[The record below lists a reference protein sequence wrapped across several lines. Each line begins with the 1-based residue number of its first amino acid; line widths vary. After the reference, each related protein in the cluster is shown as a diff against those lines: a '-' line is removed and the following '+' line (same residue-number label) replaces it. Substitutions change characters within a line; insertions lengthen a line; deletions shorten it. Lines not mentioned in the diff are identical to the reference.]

1 MTEYVIKEV
10 GRHQW
15 LVFANRQS
23 IAVCADENEALKL
36 IVEHSVASRRSPA
49 QQCNGKYPTCSSPG
63 LHLGATGTSLETR
76 RQSAADQTGLPLG
89 RLSQSVK
96 KSAKRSLP

>member
-1 MTEYVIKEV
+1 MSHPRLGAEMTEYVIKEV

-36 IVEHSVASRRSPA
+36 VTEHSAARSRSHNSADDNLAEQNPHQREPAGFEGRRARVSPPMARS
-49 QQCNGKYPTCSSPG
+49 
-63 LHLGATGTSLETR
+63 
-76 RQSAADQTGLPLG
+76 
-89 RLSQSVK
+89 
-96 KSAKRSLP
+96 

>member
-10 GRHQW
+10 GRPQW

-36 IVEHSVASRRSPA
+36 VTEHSAARSRSHNSADDNLAEQNRRA
-49 QQCNGKYPTCSSPG
+49 LKGEGQKCLRRWPG
-63 LHLGATGTSLETR
+63 AEANHLE
-76 RQSAADQTGLPLG
+76 
-89 RLSQSVK
+89 
-96 KSAKRSLP
+96 

>member
-36 IVEHSVASRRSPA
+36 VTEHSAAGSRSHNSADDNLAEQRQREPTGFEGRRARVSPPMARS
-49 QQCNGKYPTCSSPG
+49 
-63 LHLGATGTSLETR
+63 
-76 RQSAADQTGLPLG
+76 
-89 RLSQSVK
+89 
-96 KSAKRSLP
+96 

>member
-15 LVFANRQS
+15 LVFANQQS

-36 IVEHSVASRRSPA
+36 VTEHGAARSRSHNSADDNWAEQNPPA
-49 QQCNGKYPTCSSPG
+49 
-63 LHLGATGTSLETR
+63 
-76 RQSAADQTGLPLG
+76 
-89 RLSQSVK
+89 
-96 KSAKRSLP
+96 

>member
-1 MTEYVIKEV
+1 MTHPRLGAEMTEYVIKEV

-36 IVEHSVASRRSPA
+36 VTEHSAARSRSHNSADDNLAEQNPPA
-49 QQCNGKYPTCSSPG
+49 
-63 LHLGATGTSLETR
+63 
-76 RQSAADQTGLPLG
+76 
-89 RLSQSVK
+89 
-96 KSAKRSLP
+96 